1 MTTTLPVRGTSAK
14 NLVLTS
20 LAAILLATG
29 ITWAHCGACG
39 THAPAPP
46 KDIVSTAA
54 AAGQFKTLAAAL
66 TAADLVKPLQGKGPF
81 TVFAPTDAAF
91 ARLPKGTLQTLLRP
105 ENKGLLTS
113 ILTYHV
119 VPGRVKASRVIKIK
133 AADTLNGQ
141 RVNVTVKGKKAYV
154 DDAQVIKTDIAA
166 SNGVIHVID
175 KVILPSSKDIVA
187 TAVKA
192 GSFKTLATALK
203 TAGLVEALQGKGP
216 FTVFAPT
223 DKAFA
228 KLPKDTVETLLKPA
242 NRGKL
247 QAVLKYHVV
256 AGRVFA
262 DRAVSAKQA
271 KTLQGDSL
279 RVSSSKEGVRIN
291 NARVISADVDAANGV
306 IHVID
311 TVLLPPEKR
320 QASHGPAAKRM
331 LTHTIRN
338 GSALYNAGYQKHC
351 AAMYELTAEELLKM
365 SPSPLSHDVREQLTR
380 AMDRS
385 RRTHCPDSRAWLM
398 RHALN
403 AAMAALD

>member
-1 MTTTLPVRGTSAK
+1 MTATGNIRATSTRT
-14 NLVLTS
+14 LVLTS
-20 LAAILLATG
+20 FAAILLATG
-29 ITWAHCGACG
+29 TTWAHCGACG
-39 THAPAPP
+39 THEAPKPS
-46 KDIVSTAA
+46 DIVSTAV

-91 ARLPKGTLQTLLRP
+91 AKLPKGTLQTLLKP
-105 ENKGLLTS
+105 KNKDMLTS

-119 VPGRVKASRVIKIK
+119 VPGHVEAARVIKIG

-141 RVNVTVKGKKAYV
+141 RVNVRVKSKKVHV
-154 DDAQVIKTDIAA
+154 DDAQVIKADIAA

-175 KVILPSSKDIVA
+175 RVILPSSDDIVA
-187 TAVKA
+187 TAAEA

-228 KLPKDTVETLLKPA
+228 KLPKGTVETLLKPE
-242 NRGKL
+242 NRAKL

-256 AGRVFA
+256 SGRVFA
-262 DRAVSAKQA
+262 DRAVAAKQA
-271 KTLQGDSL
+271 KTLQGDSV
-279 RVSSSKEGVRIN
+279 RISSSKEGVRIN
-291 NARVISADVDAANGV
+291 NARVIGADVDAANGV

-320 QASHGPAAKRM
+320 QANHGPAAKRM
-331 LTHTIRN
+331 LTHTIKN
-338 GSALYNAGYQKHC
+338 GSAMYNAGYHKHC
-351 AAMYELTAEELLKM
+351 AMMYELAAEELLKM
-365 SPSPLSHDVREQLTR
+365 SPSPLSQDVRGQLSR

-385 RRTHCPDSRAWLM
+385 RRTHCPDSRSWIM